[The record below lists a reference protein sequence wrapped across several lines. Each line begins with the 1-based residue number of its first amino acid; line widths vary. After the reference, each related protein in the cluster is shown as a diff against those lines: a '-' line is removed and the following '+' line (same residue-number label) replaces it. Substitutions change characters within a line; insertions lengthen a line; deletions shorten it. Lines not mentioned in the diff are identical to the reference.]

1 MKQEKSSLE
10 KVFNRPATRRQL
22 IKAGGIAAL
31 GIAFSKPIIETLRP
45 SVAFASGG
53 QTFEPVPSDPIYMEA
68 EEMDLFQYQVEPA
81 RPHLIK
87 KVPGAPGTATA
98 PFPGPDGNYRV
109 DVDVA
114 IEHDGQS
121 TLELWIG
128 GEFIQG
134 WKYPLGDTGFPIFTL
149 HGPTLYV
156 ANGVEIKLV
165 GRDNGG
171 AFARVDRIIFTPE
184 A

>member
-1 MKQEKSSLE
+1 MREKNSLE
-10 KVFNRPATRRQL
+10 KVFNRPATRRQV

-45 SVAFASGG
+45 SVAFASSG
-53 QTFEPVPSDPIYMEA
+53 QTFEPALSDPIYMEA
-68 EEMDLFQYQVEPA
+68 EEMDLFQYQVEPK

-87 KVPGAPGTATA
+87 KIMGAPGTATA

-114 IEHDGQS
+114 IENDGQP

-128 GEFIQG
+128 GEFIQE
-134 WKYPLGDTGFPIFTL
+134 WQYPLADNPGFPIFTL
-149 HGPTLYV
+149 QGPTV
-156 ANGVEIKLV
+156 FVTNGEEIKLI
-165 GRDNGG
+165 GHDDSG
-171 AFARVDRIIFTPE
+171 AWARVDRIIFTPE
-184 A
+184 V